1 VIDDEL
7 VETVR
12 WRAVERVELT
22 ERPAPLRIPPGFVFV
37 AGALAGAWFVLALG
51 IAFLVTR

>member
-1 VIDDEL
+1 MIDDEL